1 MLQIVEEFSTQ
12 YKLKDIQR
20 GVNGITSYEIAN
32 IMHIARNNTSS
43 DLNEFG
49 RKGKSLKL
57 LEIRNLNSFLSV
69 FSRL

>member
-43 DLNEFG
+43 DLNELW
-49 RKGKSLKL
+49 KEGKIIK
-57 LEIRNLNSFLSV
+57 ITGNKKF
-69 FSRL
+69 

>member
-43 DLNEFG
+43 DLNELWKEG
-49 RKGKSLKL
+49 
-57 LEIRNLNSFLSV
+57 EIIKITGNKKF
-69 FSRL
+69 